1 MIRKLLRTIGYLL
14 FVSIISVAGLNLVYV
29 SGLFDFYKPELTS
42 FNSGKDLQSSHE
54 KDTILVMGDSF
65 TAGNNS
71 FPNIL
76 RNILPDHRIIN
87 SGVSGTGVA
96 QTLLMAKDRI
106 ERFEPDIFVYQIYP
120 GNDLF
125 DIRYPINWKQLP
137 FSRNLYWLISS
148 KLRVISFINYRLAQ
162 IFASDQQYYSEF
174 SPLEV
179 SQHFREKFSVEK
191 YTKRDL
197 IYNLGDAGLVEDS
210 ILLSGERGED
220 FQVFIGK
227 LSRLLN
233 MVPADCRIVL
243 VVIPHMSQLNTRY
256 LNQSV
261 QLGARYIRPNKVLE
275 TQYPFIRG
283 LEEYFPNAVI
293 VNALPSLRNKEESG
307 TQVYFSNDS
316 HLNQAGQQ
324 VIAGTIA
331 SHLAL
336 SGIFPDTTLPFPLNK
351 N

>member
-174 SPLEV
+174 SPVEV
-179 SQHFREKFSVEK
+179 SQHFR
-191 YTKRDL
+191 
-197 IYNLGDAGLVEDS
+197 
-210 ILLSGERGED
+210 
-220 FQVFIGK
+220 
-227 LSRLLN
+227 
-233 MVPADCRIVL
+233 
-243 VVIPHMSQLNTRY
+243 
-256 LNQSV
+256 
-261 QLGARYIRPNKVLE
+261 
-275 TQYPFIRG
+275 
-283 LEEYFPNAVI
+283 
-293 VNALPSLRNKEESG
+293 
-307 TQVYFSNDS
+307 
-316 HLNQAGQQ
+316 
-324 VIAGTIA
+324 
-331 SHLAL
+331 
-336 SGIFPDTTLPFPLNK
+336 
-351 N
+351 